1 MLDDEINNI
10 LKKLNVNL
18 TTLELRCRF
27 CKKPSDSEK
36 ERELRLSVKEKINE
50 IERLKAEVENNKDE
64 LLHHLLD
71 GETKILKLL
80 ANLEYERDEA
90 LNNIVVS

>member
-27 CKKPSDSEK
+27 CKKPSDFEK

-50 IERLKAEVENNKDE
+50 IERLKEVENNKDE

>member
-50 IERLKAEVENNKDE
+50 IERLKEVENNKDE
-64 LLHHLLD
+64 SLHHLLD

-90 LNNIVVS
+90 LNNIVVL